1 MRFCSIVVPF
11 YNSSMNM
18 VVPCRYLR
26 QQCFKSFDFA
36 IVILI
41 EILKGSKSP
50 QCLEIGVI
58 TDDLHTTYPV
68 QVRSCSTVS
77 TWY

>member
-26 QQCFKSFDFA
+26 QQCLNRL
-36 IVILI
+36 ILI

-58 TDDLHTTYPV
+58 TDDLHTLYGHA
-68 QVRSCSTVS
+68 VR
-77 TWY
+77 

>member
-26 QQCFKSFDFA
+26 QQCLNRL
-36 IVILI
+36 ILI

-58 TDDLHTTYPV
+58 TDDLHTL
-68 QVRSCSTVS
+68 CTVMQ
-77 TWY
+77 YGKYLVLVCIYQYI